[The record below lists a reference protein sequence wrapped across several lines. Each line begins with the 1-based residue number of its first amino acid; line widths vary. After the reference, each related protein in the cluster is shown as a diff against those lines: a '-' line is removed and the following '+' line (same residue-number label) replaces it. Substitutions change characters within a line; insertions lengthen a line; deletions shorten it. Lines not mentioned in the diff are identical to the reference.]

1 MMNEE
6 TKNELDVD
14 SIKNSM
20 YRLFEDVRSNIG
32 YMKVKLEHLKKKLI
46 R

>member
-6 TKNELDVD
+6 SKNELDVD

-20 YRLFEDVRSNIG
+20 YRLFEDVHSNIG
-32 YMKVKLEHLKKKLI
+32 
-46 R
+46 